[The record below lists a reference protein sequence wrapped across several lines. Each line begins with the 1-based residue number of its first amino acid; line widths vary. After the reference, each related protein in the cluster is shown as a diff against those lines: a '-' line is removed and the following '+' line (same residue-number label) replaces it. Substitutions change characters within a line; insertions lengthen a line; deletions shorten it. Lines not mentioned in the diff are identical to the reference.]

1 MDDPFT
7 TICLSRYGVLLKL
20 FLGILDVALDF
31 ISGFALISGQF
42 ALGFYFTTQKKE
54 DYENA
59 LDVDKLGWLV
69 LSLPFLSGLVY
80 IAFVAADET
89 WKGKT
94 VMQLAK
100 RIVGYA
106 LALLVWP
113 IFPNMM

>member
-42 ALGFYFTTQKKE
+42 ALGFYFTTQNKE

-69 LSLPFLSGLVY
+69 LSLPFLSGLAY
-80 IAFVAADET
+80 IAFVAVEES
-89 WKGKT
+89 WKGVP

-113 IFPNMM
+113 IFPNIV